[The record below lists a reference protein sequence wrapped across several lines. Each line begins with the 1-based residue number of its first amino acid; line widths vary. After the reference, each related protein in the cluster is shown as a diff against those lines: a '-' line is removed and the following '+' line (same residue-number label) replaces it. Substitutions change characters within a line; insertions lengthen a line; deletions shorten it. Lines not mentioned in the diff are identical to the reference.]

1 MKGIEVKNVTKTFQ
15 DTTALSQVSLNL
27 EAGKIY
33 GLLGRNGAGKS
44 TLLNLI
50 TNRKFPDEGTIT
62 LDGATVAENDALLQ
76 QVFLINEQNL
86 FPEGMKVKKAFQV
99 TKLFHPSFDEE
110 YALQLCKKFEL
121 NTKKKI
127 KSLSTGYQSIFK
139 NILAL
144 SVNVPYVFFDEPVL
158 GLDAYHRDL
167 FYKLL
172 IEKYSISPFTAV
184 ISTHLI
190 EEVATVIE
198 NVIIIKKG
206 TIIKNQSCEE
216 LLSSGYCISGT
227 ASQIDS
233 YLSSYGSSQELIGT
247 DSIGGLKTAYLLGTP
262 DSSAVSGLE
271 VSQMD
276 LQKLFI
282 QLTNP

>member
-1 MKGIEVKNVTKTFQ
+1 MDDYIIEMLGITKEFPGIIANDNITLQLRKGEIH
-15 DTTALSQVSLNL
+15 A
-27 EAGKIY
+27 
-33 GLLGRNGAGKS
+33 LLGENGAGKS

-227 ASQIDS
+227 A
-233 YLSSYGSSQELIGT
+233 
-247 DSIGGLKTAYLLGTP
+247 
-262 DSSAVSGLE
+262 
-271 VSQMD
+271 
-276 LQKLFI
+276 
-282 QLTNP
+282 